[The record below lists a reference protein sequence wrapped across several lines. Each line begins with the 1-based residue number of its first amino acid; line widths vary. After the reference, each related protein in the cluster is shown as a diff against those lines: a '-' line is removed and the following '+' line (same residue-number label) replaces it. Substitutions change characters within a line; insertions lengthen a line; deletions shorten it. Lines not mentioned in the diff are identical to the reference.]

1 MDDTRPQT
9 DTDSKLKIKPFSSR
23 VASCFVVLAIMG
35 IVTFASMLG
44 GCSSGKESIERDKE
58 IRREHKISVL
68 TDTINGHRWVDLG
81 LPSGTK
87 WATTNVGASSTEEG
101 GNYYAWGETE
111 PKSDYSTINSTTYK
125 VSFKKLKKAGI
136 VDSSGILKPEYD
148 AATVNWGAPWRMPTD
163 DEYRELITSCKW
175 EFTSQNG
182 ENGYLVTGPNKK
194 TIFFPASAFQQNTT
208 IENLGEFG
216 DYWSSTVVQEL
227 SGVSCSLGYSSK
239 SYGRRRYARYAGR
252 TIRPVT
258 N

>member
-1 MDDTRPQT
+1 MDESPVNSTT
-9 DTDSKLKIKPFSSR
+9 GAKKEKLIFSKWALTTVGIAIIGFLT
-23 VASCFVVLAIMG
+23 LAFLCIN
-35 IVTFASMLG
+35 
-44 GCSSGKESIERDKE
+44 CSSGKNSIENDKE
-58 IRREHKISVL
+58 LGRERKIGVL
-68 TDTINGHRWVDLG
+68 TDTLNGHRWIDLG
-81 LPSGTK
+81 LPSGVK
-87 WATTNVGASSTEEG
+87 WATTNVGASSPEEG
-101 GNYYAWGETE
+101 GDYFAWGETE

-208 IENLGEFG
+208 VENLGEFG